1 MNIQIDI
8 FGIRNFLFLELF
20 VLFVFIAQ
28 NLAEIGVHGSI
39 DLLRSEPLGGKMEV
53 TPNLKELFII
63 INISNMKVK

>member
-1 MNIQIDI
+1 M
-8 FGIRNFLFLELF
+8 F